1 MKTVRGQRKPKGQV
15 AILFALVF
23 TFMFV
28 LFCFV
33 VDFAHLINTK
43 INLQMAADAAAYAGA
58 SWQARTL
65 NKLGLINYRMRQNV
79 KEFAMRLQVTHLR
92 HNRNFPRGVPVDTDR
107 ASNTEPFICQQAHG
121 YRALSG
127 LRYDADTNLCRNA
140 SPTSGGL
147 PPIVVPPVIA
157 SFDPFA
163 VAIAAQIRRIADAA
177 NQECRAAAEDNR
189 VLAEH
194 LIGVYRARN
203 EFHMQQARD
212 LEGFLNRM
220 VLPGRVDLSRDGE
233 DHPIRKIA
241 ATTFYNN
248 LSFTNDRGDE
258 TVTDG
263 TPTEARIQILPS
275 DADNRQVVLREHNLN
290 GSVFFMNFNVVGDGC
305 VARPSFVDFD
315 DMKAG
320 FSKIQKV
327 VTYFA
332 VRAEAKPKLFFM
344 PQAWTNAL
352 FPKLVVYSA
361 AKPFGSRLGPDQ
373 SADQL
378 LPVANRPGNINRA
391 VNFSFVPGDQ
401 LGILHQGI
409 MSLLDSLHPF
419 NAVGR
424 PDGNQN
430 TGWPREDRGGVA
442 TAPLQAIRAPT
453 VFDALFFTV
462 FPDPAPASNY
472 AESQIAARLFPDNMQ
487 AADVAGTELTLN
499 ESAGEVPGDRIPM
512 SAPQGGGDSRYN
524 GYAEEGLASHSVPLA
539 EQLTNLGLPTNKW
552 ATKALV
558 HSGWAP
564 RSTRGDRPRIGYSV
578 KFISFEALTATL
590 IVRDPDN
597 GGSLRIANPP
607 TSDPD
612 GNANRV
618 KH

>member
-1 MKTVRGQRKPKGQV
+1 MKGLGTRRKSERGQV

-43 INLQMAADAAAYAGA
+43 MNLQMAADAAAYAGA
-58 SWQARTL
+58 SWEARTL

-92 HNRNFPRGVPVDTDR
+92 HNRNFPRGVDVNTEAAP
-107 ASNTEPFICQQAHG
+107 NTEPFICQQAHG

-127 LRYDADTNLCRNA
+127 LRYDQDTNLCRNA
-140 SPTSGGL
+140 SPSVGGL

-194 LIGVYRARN
+194 LIAVYRNRN
-203 EFHMQQARD
+203 DFHMDEAKKIESFMNEMVAPGQA
-212 LEGFLNRM
+212 FL
-220 VLPGRVDLSRDGE
+220 DRDGE
-233 DHPIRKIA
+233 THPIRKIA

-248 LSFTNDRGDE
+248 LSFTNDKGDE

-275 DADNRQVVLREHNLN
+275 GADNRQVVLREHNLN
-290 GSVFFMNFNVVGDGC
+290 GAVFFVNFNVVGDGC
-305 VARPSFVDFD
+305 VGRPSLVEFD
-315 DMKAG
+315 DVKAG

-344 PQAWTNAL
+344 PQAWSNAL
-352 FPKLVVYSA
+352 FPTLVAYSA
-361 AKPFGSRLGPDQ
+361 AKPFGSRLGPDT
-373 SADQL
+373 SADIL
-378 LPVANRPGNINRA
+378 LPVANRPGNNNRQ
-391 VNFSFVPGDQ
+391 VNFSFVPGDR
-401 LGILHQGI
+401 LGMMHQGL
-409 MSLLDSLHPF
+409 MSLFDRLHPF
-419 NAVGR
+419 NSVGR
-424 PDGNQN
+424 PDGDQT
-430 TGWPREDRGGVA
+430 TGWPREDGGGVA
-442 TAPLQAIRAPT
+442 TAPLQAIRAPS
-453 VFDALFFTV
+453 VFDGLFYTV
-462 FPDPAPASNY
+462 FPDPAPSSNY
-472 AESQIAARLFPDNMQ
+472 FERDIASRLYPDNME
-487 AADVAGTELTLN
+487 AADVTGQAIDIR
-499 ESAGEVPGDRIPM
+499 ESAGELPEKVAM
-512 SAPQGGGDSRYN
+512 TAPPNGGDGRYN
-524 GYAEEGLASHSVPLA
+524 GYANEGAASHSVPLA
-539 EQLTNLGLPTNKW
+539 EQLSNLGLPLNKW
-552 ATKALV
+552 ASKQVV
-558 HSGWAP
+558 HSGWTP
-564 RSTRGDRPRIGYSV
+564 RTTRDEKPRIGYSV

-590 IVRDPDN
+590 IVRDPES

-607 TSDPD
+607 VDLD
-612 GNANRV
+612 GNANKV

>member
-1 MKTVRGQRKPKGQV
+1 M
-15 AILFALVF
+15 FALVF

-43 INLQMAADAAAYAGA
+43 INLQLAADAAAYAGA
-58 SWQARTL
+58 SWEARAL
-65 NKLGLINYRMRQNV
+65 NKLSLINYRMRQNV

-92 HNRNFPRGVPVDTDR
+92 HNRNFPRGVAIDTE
-107 ASNTEPFICQQAHG
+107 AAPQVEPFICQQAHG

-127 LRYDADTNLCRNA
+127 LRYDQDTNLCRNA
-140 SPTSGGL
+140 SPTVGGL

-194 LIGVYRARN
+194 LIGVYRNRANFHFN
-203 EFHMQQARD
+203 EAKQI
-212 LEGFLNRM
+212 ESFLNDI
-220 VLPGRVDLSRDGE
+220 VAPGQAFLDRDGE
-233 DHPIRKIA
+233 AHPIRRIA

-248 LSFTNDRGDE
+248 LSFTNDKGDE

-275 DADNRQVVLREHNLN
+275 NADNRQIVLREHDLN
-290 GSVFFMNFNVVGDGC
+290 GSVFFVNFNVVGDGC
-305 VARPSFVDFD
+305 VGRPSFVDFD

-344 PQAWTNAL
+344 PQAWSSQL
-352 FPKLVVYSA
+352 FPKIVAYSA
-361 AKPFGSRLGPDQ
+361 AKPFGGRIGPDQ
-373 SADQL
+373 GADIL
-378 LPVANRPGNINRA
+378 LPVANRPGNNNRQ
-391 VNFSFVPGDQ
+391 VNFSFVPGDR
-401 LGILHQGI
+401 LGIMHQGI
-409 MSLLDSLHPF
+409 MSFLDSLHPF
-419 NAVGR
+419 NSVGR
-424 PDGNQN
+424 PDGDQT

-453 VFDALFFTV
+453 IFDALFFSV

-472 AESQIAARLFPDNMQ
+472 VESAIAARLFPDNME
-487 AADVAGTELTLN
+487 AADVAGQVLDLK
-499 ESAGEVPGDRIPM
+499 ESQGEAGVPTVRNVAG
-512 SAPQGGGDSRYN
+512 AGGGDSRYN
-524 GYAEEGLASHSVPLA
+524 GYGEEGPASHSVPTA
-539 EQLTNLGLPTNKW
+539 DQLTNLNLPRSKW
-552 ATKALV
+552 ASRDV
-558 HSGWAP
+558 IHSGWAP
-564 RSTRGDRPRIGYSV
+564 RSTRGDRARIGYSV
-578 KFISFEALTATL
+578 KFISMEALTATL
-590 IVRDPDN
+590 IVRDPDS
-597 GGSLRIANPP
+597 GGTLRIANPP
-607 TSDPD
+607 ADVD
-612 GNANRV
+612 GNANLV